1 MAWPFT
7 NPQAWAID
15 QLDTLRREYHDFN
28 PPVVD
33 QLGYPTSV
41 EFGKQVNRGRPC
53 VYSISDADSHVWPA
67 LHWDHEDLISKV
79 HQPVDIAITPFG
91 NADSLIENPQ
101 DPHNK
106 IFVEPASIQLTL
118 KHFLSRLATHSSSNV
133 HDSVAYLQSQCS
145 NLTSTPLAALANDV
159 PQNFDFAVSVL
170 GEPDA
175 INIWIGDEKSVTSVH
190 RDPYENLYLVL
201 KGSKTFRL
209 WAGLDE
215 VCMPTKLVPTG
226 RYKYSEANGEPKFE
240 VEVDHDPTNT
250 IPWVDMDPLV
260 IQKPDCSSAGRL
272 PAKMHIV
279 KVEEGQI
286 LFLPAGWFH
295 HVTQECGKWDDGSRA
310 PAIAVNYWY
319 DMDYSGDRY
328 VMRQLVSRLV
338 ELARVPE
345 YEVSNNSS

>member
-1 MAWPFT
+1 MAWPPT
-7 NPQAWAID
+7 NPQAWAMD

-33 QLGYPTSV
+33 RLGYPTAV
-41 EFGKQVNRGRPC
+41 EFAMQVARGRPC
-53 VYSISDADSHVWPA
+53 VYSISDQARWPA
-67 LHWDHEDLISKV
+67 LHWDREDLISKV
-79 HQPVDIAITPFG
+79 QQPVDVAVTPFG
-91 NADSLIENPQ
+91 NADSLIEHPQ
-101 DPHNK
+101 DPHTK

-118 KHFLSRLATHSSSNV
+118 KHLLARLAAPSNSV
-133 HDSVAYLQSQCS
+133 HESAVHYLQSQNH
-145 NLTSTPLAALANDV
+145 NLGESTPLAPLSEDL
-159 PQNFDFAVSVL
+159 PQNLDFAASVL

-175 INIWIGDEKSVTSVH
+175 INIWIGDERSVTSVH

-215 VCMPTKLVPTG
+215 VCMPTKMVPTG

-240 VEVDHDPTNT
+240 IELDHDPTHT

-260 IQKPDCSSAGRL
+260 FQAPHDSSAGQL

-286 LFLPAGWFH
+286 LFLPSGWFH
-295 HVTQECGKWDDGSRA
+295 YVTQECGQWNDGSRA
-310 PAIAVNYWY
+310 PCVAVNYWY

-328 VMRQLVSRLV
+328 AMRQLVSRLV

-345 YEVSNNSS
+345 NEVSGSGS